1 MNKDA
6 HANLQLKAVIEN
18 ATDGIIT
25 IDENGIVESI
35 NPAGGRIFGYTPQE
49 VIGQNIKVLMP
60 HPYRQE
66 HDQYIQNYKTTGVR
80 KIIGIG
86 REVRGQKKD
95 GTTFPMRLAV
105 SEVRFNGNKRIFTG
119 IIHDLSEVKNA
130 EQKILDLNHKLSE
143 RNERLEARVIERT
156 EKLASVVDKLL
167 DMNEQLEKEIQERL
181 ETERKLID
189 REHLLEASLMK
200 EKELN
205 ELKSRFVSMA
215 SHEFRTPLS
224 TILSSIELV
233 EAYEKNEQIPKRAR
247 HILRI
252 KKSVNTLTEILK
264 DFLSL
269 SRLEE
274 GNIKAKPVEFDFFVF
289 CEETLEEIRAILKK
303 GQQIKHHHEG
313 STATV
318 YLDPKML
325 KNILINLLSNA
336 IKYSSENTV
345 ITCNTSFDGQ
355 QLKIAITDQG
365 KGIPIEDQPHLFD
378 RFFRARNVENIQGTG
393 LGLNIVKRYLD
404 LMKGKIHFESE
415 LGKGTT
421 FRVSIPQNYSL

>member
-1 MNKDA
+1 MNKNA
-6 HANLQLKAVIEN
+6 HADLRLQAVIEN

-25 IDENGIVESI
+25 IDNNGIVETI
-35 NPAGGRIFGYTPQE
+35 NPAAARIFGYAPKE
-49 VIGQNIKVLMP
+49 VIGQNIKMLMP
-60 HPYRQE
+60 QPYRKE
-66 HDQYIQNYKTTGVR
+66 HDQYIHNYKATGVR

-105 SEVRFNGNKRIFTG
+105 SEVKFDGKKRIFTG
-119 IIHDLSEVKNA
+119 IVHDLSEVKDA

-143 RNERLEARVIERT
+143 RNEQLEARVIERT

-167 DMNEQLEKEIQERL
+167 DTNEQLEKEIQERL

-189 REHLLEASLMK
+189 REHLLEASLTK

-233 EAYEKNEQIPKRAR
+233 EAYENDEQIPKRER

-274 GNIKAKPVEFDFFVF
+274 GKIEANPLEFDFFVF
-289 CEETLEEIRAILKK
+289 CEETLEEIRALLKN
-303 GQQIKHHHEG
+303 GQQIQHQHEG
-313 STATV
+313 AEKMV

-336 IKYSSENTV
+336 IKYSGENTT
-345 ITCNTSFDGQ
+345 IACHTSFDGQ
-355 QLKIAITDQG
+355 QLKMVITDQG

-404 LMKGKIHFESE
+404 LMKGNIQFDSE

-421 FRVSIPQNYSL
+421 FVVTIPQNHAV